1 LGHDILDTNLKE
13 HKGVGNSFNILDLI
27 KFAVHMVKR
36 IFVKKIREKRMMS
49 KVELAKKAGVAI
61 NTINRIESN
70 LPCRIESKR
79 KILLGLGYDISEKD
93 KVFPEG

>member
-1 LGHDILDTNLKE
+1 
-13 HKGVGNSFNILDLI
+13 
-27 KFAVHMVKR
+27 
-36 IFVKKIREKRMMS
+36 MMS
-49 KVELAKKAGVAI
+49 KVELARKSGVSI
-61 NTINRIESN
+61 NTINIIENN